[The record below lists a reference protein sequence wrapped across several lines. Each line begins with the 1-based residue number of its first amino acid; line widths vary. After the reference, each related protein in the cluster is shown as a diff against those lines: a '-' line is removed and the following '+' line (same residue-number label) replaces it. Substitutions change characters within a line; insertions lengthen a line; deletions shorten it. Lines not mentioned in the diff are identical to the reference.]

1 MTHDPVLL
9 IPFGKFIRAF
19 NIAQFK
25 PRTPPKF
32 PADDLVYLTDQMRLE
47 ERQEQQDN
55 PGRQPARAGA
65 TAGSAAQDEADGEGD
80 DEDEDN
86 GDGDGEK
93 KGKDVPGKSLP
104 TAMYPPPAPLA
115 FLFDA
120 VEGWDIQAVLQTGGP
135 AEIGEITSCE
145 VGFEGRVIVGLGE
158 GILFIWRL
166 KE

>member
-32 PADDLVYLTDQMRLE
+32 PADDLVYLTDQMRLGE
-47 ERQEQQDN
+47 GQEQQDD
-55 PGRQPARAGA
+55 PGRQPGRAS
-65 TAGSAAQDEADGEGD
+65 TTESRTAQDEADGEGED
-80 DEDEDN
+80 DADE
-86 GDGDGEK
+86 GGGEK
-93 KGKDVPGKSLP
+93 RKSLFRLSVP

-115 FLFDA
+115 FLFDD
-120 VEGWDIQAVLQTGGP
+120 VEGWDIQAVMQTGGP
-135 AEIGEITSCE
+135 AEIEEITSCE

-158 GILFIWRL
+158 STLFIWRL